1 MLRLVDK
8 NLIFIMTALLLQP
21 EITQNRSVVT
31 FLLGIV
37 LTEFTIYF
45 FRDKGKLSILFF
57 SLGIYAV
64 GVFFLPALL
73 FFAPILI
80 YDVIWKFAESQNKMV
95 LCGNGVLL
103 LLFIMRWQQ
112 FKQPWQLLL
121 WLLMVVFSMILA
133 YRSQRQLRERK
144 EMLRIRDNSVELEM
158 SMKSKNQALMEKQD
172 YEVHVATLQER
183 NRIAREIHDNVGHM
197 LSRSILQMGA
207 LMTIHK
213 EEPLHSQLSSVSDSL
228 NEAMNNIR
236 ESVHDLHDESIDLR
250 QAVVDATSEMRKK
263 YTVNL
268 EYDMT
273 AGVPCNVKYCMISI
287 VKEAMSNVVKH
298 SNGNKVTIILREHPA
313 FFQLFIGDNG
323 TDIDFSNPGI
333 GLTNMRDRVETLGGT
348 INFKYDEGFQIHV
361 TIKRKQK

>member
-1 MLRLVDK
+1 
-8 NLIFIMTALLLQP
+8 
-21 EITQNRSVVT
+21 
-31 FLLGIV
+31 
-37 LTEFTIYF
+37 
-45 FRDKGKLSILFF
+45 
-57 SLGIYAV
+57 
-64 GVFFLPALL
+64 
-73 FFAPILI
+73 
-80 YDVIWKFAESQNKMV
+80 
-95 LCGNGVLL
+95 
-103 LLFIMRWQQ
+103 MRWQQ